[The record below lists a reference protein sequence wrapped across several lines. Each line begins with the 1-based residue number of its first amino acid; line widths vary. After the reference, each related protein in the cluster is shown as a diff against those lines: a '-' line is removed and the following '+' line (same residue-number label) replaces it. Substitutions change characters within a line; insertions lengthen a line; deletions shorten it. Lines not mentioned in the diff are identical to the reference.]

1 MTIILGPRRPT
12 EPDTKLF
19 DIEINTSN
27 TVDVNAWRPFGEY
40 QRAKFQWA
48 WGIPAVAEVQIA
60 KTHPM
65 AELVMQCRRRIVSV
79 VVHHNGLRWDGRVM
93 AARYKG
99 RPGQEIVTVSMVN
112 NLIWQSSAL
121 AWPQPLFPRPEFQFP
136 KHDIGFGP
144 LDGVYKYFSAKNY
157 TRMLSP
163 VYAKLPIKYDVPSLP
178 NLNNVS
184 SVDNLLDYIAD
195 STDDLVAVWARM
207 TPLDELHKHHFSISD
222 RAPIINAYRPGIDP
236 DPGQVFNA
244 DSLGHL
250 ENIISWEGLEHFFYF
265 LNPGNIL
272 GLANPNNW
280 LKATKPCYVLDTVEK
295 RDRRHMEWRTDGG
308 NIIDVERYV
317 THPEGYQAIVGGK
330 APEIANNLIQ
340 MAINLLI
347 QGAMSALQ
355 IGGAAPV
362 VGDLF
367 NDIFFAY
374 NMFSDEDLKA
384 ELGRHALPE
393 RFADSTSAFSLDA
406 LAAGSSKLKEIGG
419 QDTLKLTVLA
429 GNAGYELGEDD
440 GSGRRFKVGDIM
452 TFTDT
457 DFGTSVEQY
466 VSAAEVEHTPGQQ
479 KVTTVTLGD
488 DLNLRSGW
496 DRVVEKIGMVAGG
509 INAIANSTS

>member
-1 MTIILGPRRPT
+1 MTIILGARRPGD
-12 EPDTKLF
+12 PDTATF
-19 DIEINTSN
+19 DIEINTDNQMRSEY
-27 TVDVNAWRPFGEY
+27 WRPFGEY
-40 QRAKFQWA
+40 QRVKFQWA
-48 WGIPAVAEVQIA
+48 WGIPAVAEIQIA

-65 AELVMQCRRRIVSV
+65 AAVVMECRRRIISV
-79 VVHHNGLRWDGRVM
+79 VTHHNGLRWDGRVM

-99 RPGQEIVTVSMVN
+99 QPGREIITISLIN
-112 NLIWQSSAL
+112 NLIWQTSAL

-144 LDGVYKYFSAKNY
+144 LDGVYKYFSTRNY

-163 VYAKLPIKYDVPSLP
+163 VYSRLPIRYDTPDLP
-178 NLNNVS
+178 DLNTIGS
-184 SVDNLLDYIAD
+184 IDGLLDYIAD

-207 TPLDELHKHHFSISD
+207 TPLDELHKVHFANSE
-222 RAPIINAYRPGIDP
+222 RAPVIESYRPGIDP

-265 LNPGNIL
+265 MNPGNIL
-272 GLANPNNW
+272 GLANPSNW
-280 LKATKPCYVLDTVEK
+280 LKATQPCYLLDTVEK

-308 NIIDVERYV
+308 NIVDIERYV
-317 THPEGYQAIVGGK
+317 THPEGYQVVVGGK
-330 APEIANNLIQ
+330 APEIANNLVQ

-367 NDIFFAY
+367 NDVFFAY
-374 NMFSDEDLKA
+374 NLFSDPDLKA

-393 RFADSTSAFSLDA
+393 KFANSGTAFSLDA
-406 LAAGSSKLKEIGG
+406 LAVGTSKLKEIGG

-429 GNAGYELGEDD
+429 GNGGYELGEDD
-440 GSGRRFKVGDIM
+440 GSGRRFKVGDRM

-457 DFGTSVEQY
+457 DFGTSVEQW
-466 VSAAEVEHTPGQQ
+466 VSSAEVEHTPGGQ

-488 DLNLRSGW
+488 DLAIRSGW
-496 DRVVEKIGMVAGG
+496 ERVIEKIGMAAGA
-509 INAIANSTS
+509 INTIANSTT